1 MPKTLVDAGVPLVSK
16 LKFVSWNVNSLRA
29 REPLVQKLIEQEN
42 PDILCVQELKIDDGE
57 YVNNF
62 FTEYDY
68 QTISQTQK
76 SYNGVSISIKNENR
90 FNELKI
96 SKLNDHQARNNTII
110 LEDKNIVLLNNYFP
124 NGNPI
129 DSEKFDFKKQ
139 WMDDLYNEV
148 KNIKQKY
155 EIIITGD
162 FNVIPEDDD
171 AHDIKKYKKD
181 ALAQPES
188 RKEFYKYLNLD
199 LLDVFENQPKNQ
211 SYTFFD
217 YKTYKFGKEEGI
229 RIDFFLT
236 SPFLKSK
243 VMKVKVLKEY
253 REMERPSDHC
263 PIMMQLNI

>member
-1 MPKTLVDAGVPLVSK
+1 MLKTLVDAGVHLVSK
-16 LKFVSWNVNSLRA
+16 LKLISWNVNSLRA
-29 REPLVQKLIEQEN
+29 REPLVQKLVGQEN
-42 PDILCVQELKIDDGE
+42 PDVLCVQELKIDDQE

-62 FTEYDY
+62 FTPYDY

-76 SYNGVSISIKNENR
+76 SYNGVSISIKKQIG
-90 FNELKI
+90 FKELNL
-96 SKLNDHQARNNTII
+96 SKLNDHQARNNTVIF
-110 LEDKNIVLLNNYFP
+110 EKKNIVLINNYFP

-129 DSEKFDFKKQ
+129 DSEKFDFKKT
-139 WMDDLYNEV
+139 WMNDLYNE
-148 KNIKQKY
+148 IKTLKAKY
-155 EIIITGD
+155 RIIITGD
-162 FNVIPEDDD
+162 FNVIPEDED
-171 AHDIKKYKKD
+171 AHDIKKYKND

-188 RKEFYKYLNLD
+188 RREFYKYLNLD

-236 SPFLKSK
+236 SPFLKSR
-243 VMKVKVLKEY
+243 VMNVKVLKEY
-253 REMERPSDHC
+253 RDMERPSDHC